1 MSVALKLHQRYRI
14 CPFLWALILKTFL
27 EELKMLKNLKLI
39 TLLLTLVLC
48 FAFNAFAQEQYG
60 NIEGTVK
67 DPQGAVVPNVSV
79 TITNPASGFKRATNT
94 DGNGFFSVLQLP
106 PGNYTV
112 MADASSGF
120 NGAKREN
127 VVVKLG
133 LTATSD
139 FTLALKSADGNV
151 VISVTDTEP
160 IDTGGTQTQT
170 NLSSKQIELL
180 PKGTTFTSVLKAVPG
195 TRNEGGSG
203 GFQVDGASGSENS
216 FVIDGQEVN
225 NFRTG
230 ALRGNQ
236 NLPTQ
241 FVEEVSLKSSGFAAE
256 FGGATGGV
264 VNVVTKGG
272 NNTFH
277 GEFGSMF
284 TSNKLEGANRPTL
297 NRFTGGSAGTF
308 VQKSEYITLP
318 KIQGNAFL
326 PTANLSGPIIKN
338 RLWFFGSY
346 TPQII
351 HQEANT
357 AFFTTGL
364 QTAFGAIPARTYRF
378 NERNER
384 DTRNEYA
391 FGRLDASPF
400 DSLRLSGTY
409 TWNPVSTRGALP
421 FNSISIGGTPST
433 VNFGGTIGSLTGNE
447 LTKRQGGRETAN
459 NVTGQAVWTPSS
471 NFILTGRYSRGFT
484 NEKAGN
490 YFAVFQTQ
498 YLCPAGSATIVG
510 ACSTGVND
518 ATNGATIRDVALRT
532 NYQGDATYIAGN
544 FGGRHEFKG
553 GYVWLRLLNDVLNGY
568 ATLGRISLNYN
579 GTSITDLGSLA
590 APTPGFIGA
599 GTLTR
604 IGTKGTGA
612 NTSQSI
618 FVQDKW
624 EPVKRLTFN
633 LGVRFEKEDLPSFN
647 GFAPPINF
655 KWFDKVVPRLGV
667 AYALTNDGKTVLR
680 GSYSQFSDRVRF
692 DLPRGSFGGDFFR
705 TDYFEIFPTSGP
717 FRTQFTLASILGAFN
732 DAPGGRCPTSGF
744 IATGALSRCQ
754 ADFRIASNNPN
765 ATLLDGKVDPNL
777 KPFRQSEITFGLQR
791 QLTNTYRLSGR
802 YVYKNVLSAVEDA
815 GVRNAAGSEAY
826 ILGNPGTGLHLEQ
839 LKALGYLKSTTPQRR
854 YNALE
859 VVLDK
864 NLSNH
869 YYYSLNYTYSRLY
882 GNYSG
887 LASSDEI
894 TAGTGIGRTSPGVNR
909 FFDLPHLGF
918 TATGEK
924 DNGLLATDRPHV
936 FNALGAY
943 IFDWF
948 GDKNNETTASFF
960 TTFESGTPVTS
971 TVGFYTTSIFTKRGD
986 LGRTPFFT
994 QTDLSFSHKYKFG
1007 SDNKYSI
1014 AFDFN
1019 LLNAFDQKQATGFN
1033 TSVSAVTLTE
1043 ASLFNNGGTLRQI
1056 CPASTVAVGV
1066 CAASP
1071 MPYVFGT
1078 LSGAG
1083 LTNSLDCPTPT
1094 ISLAAGG
1101 PPPLACGN
1109 QTVLSG
1115 LGGTPITVGNQIF
1128 GSPSALTNAYNAG
1141 QILALINRYL
1151 DGTPGQTGIAGLTN
1165 YQVLPALNR
1174 RNSSYG
1180 LANTFQAPRAIRF
1193 GFRFQF

>member
-1 MSVALKLHQRYRI
+1 
-14 CPFLWALILKTFL
+14 
-27 EELKMLKNLKLI
+27 MLKNLKFI
-39 TLLLTLVLC
+39 TLLLTFVLC

-67 DPQGAVVPNVSV
+67 DPQGAVVPNVNV
-79 TITNPASGFKRATNT
+79 TIMNPASGFKRTTNT

-112 MADASSGF
+112 AADASAGF

-127 VVVKLG
+127 VIVKLG
-133 LTATSD
+133 LTSTSD

-151 VISVTDTEP
+151 VISVTDAEP

-170 NLSSKQIELL
+170 NLSTKQIELL

-195 TRNEGGSG
+195 TRQEANSG

-236 NLPTQ
+236 NIPTQ

-284 TSNKLEGANRPTL
+284 TTSKLDGANRPTL
-297 NRFTGGSAGTF
+297 NRFTGGAAGTF
-308 VQKSEYITLP
+308 VQKSEYITIP
-318 KIQGNAFL
+318 KFQQNAFL
-326 PTANLSGPIIKN
+326 PTANLSGPVIKN

-346 TPQII
+346 TPQLI
-351 HQEANT
+351 HQSVDT

-378 NERNER
+378 NERNNR

-409 TWNPVSTRGALP
+409 TWNPVITRGALP
-421 FNSISIGGTPST
+421 FNTISIGGNPST

-459 NVTGQAVWTPSS
+459 NVTGQAVWTPTS

-490 YFAVFQTQ
+490 YFAVAQTQ
-498 YLCPAGSATIVG
+498 YLCGAGAPPTAPNAN

-518 ATNGATIRDVALRT
+518 ATNGAIVRDVALRT
-532 NYQGDATYIAGN
+532 NYQGDATVITNA
-544 FGGRHEFKG
+544 GGRHEFKG
-553 GYVWLRLLNDVLNGY
+553 GYVWLRLLNDVSNGY
-568 ATLGRISLNYN
+568 ADLGRINLFYN
-579 GTSITDLGSLA
+579 GTSITDLGALA
-590 APTPGFIGA
+590 TPTAGAIGA

-604 IGTKGTGA
+604 IGTKGIGL
-612 NTSQSI
+612 NTSQSV
-618 FVQDKW
+618 FFQDKW
-624 EPVKRLTFN
+624 QPTKRLTFN
-633 LGVRFEKEDLPSFN
+633 LGVRLEKEDIPSFN
-647 GFAPPINF
+647 GLAPPINF
-655 KWFDKVVPRLGV
+655 GWYDKVVPRLG
-667 AYALTNDGKTVLR
+667 AAFDLTNDGKTKLF
-680 GSYSQFSDRVRF
+680 GSYSQFSDRIRF

-705 TDYFEIFPTSGP
+705 VDYFEIFPTSGA
-717 FRTQFTLASILGAFN
+717 FRTQFTLPSILGNYA
-732 DAPGGRCPTSGF
+732 DGPGGRCPATGF
-744 IATGALSRCQ
+744 IGSGLSRCQ
-754 ADFRIASNNPN
+754 ADFRLASNDPN
-765 ATLLDGKVDPNL
+765 ADIFETGLADPNA
-777 KPFRQSEITFGLQR
+777 KPFRQAEITVGLQR
-791 QLTNTYRLSGR
+791 QLSANYRLSTR
-802 YVYKNVLSAVEDA
+802 YVNKNVLSAIEDA

-826 ILGNPGTGLHLEQ
+826 VLGNPGSGLHLQQ
-839 LKALGYLKSTTPQRR
+839 LNGLGYTKSTTPKRT
-854 YNALE
+854 YNAIE

-864 NLSNH
+864 NLSNR
-869 YYYSLNYTYSRLY
+869 YFYSMNYTYSRLY

-887 LASSDEI
+887 LASSDE
-894 TAGTGIGRTSPGVNR
+894 AGRTSPGVNR
-909 FFDLPHLGF
+909 FFDLPHIGF
-918 TATGEK
+918 TATGQK
-924 DNGLLATDRPHV
+924 DDGLLATDRPHV

-948 GDKNNETTASFF
+948 GDKSNETTASFF

-971 TVGFYTTSIFTKRGD
+971 TIAFYTTSIFTKRGD

-1007 SDNKYSI
+1007 SDNRF
-1014 AFDFN
+1014 AMALDVN
-1019 LLNAFDQKQATGFN
+1019 LINAFNQKIVTGYN
-1033 TSVSAVTLTE
+1033 TSVSAVTITE
-1043 ASLFNNGGTLRQI
+1043 ASIRNSSSLG
-1056 CPASTVAVGV
+1056 
-1066 CAASP
+1066 
-1071 MPYVFGT
+1071 
-1078 LSGAG
+1078 SGI
-1083 LTNSLDCPTPT
+1083 TNSLFCPVPIAGSGAPALVCPQVYSTP
-1094 ISLAAGG
+1094 AA
-1101 PPPLACGN
+1101 
-1109 QTVLSG
+1109 
-1115 LGGTPITVGNQIF
+1115 F
-1128 GSPSALTNAYNAG
+1128 TNAYNSG
-1141 QILALINRYL
+1141 QLLATLNRFL
-1151 DGTPGQTGIAGLTN
+1151 DGTPGQATIPGLPN
-1165 YQVLPALNR
+1165 YQILPVLNG

-1180 LANTFQAPRAIRF
+1180 LANAFQGPRAVRF
-1193 GFRFQF
+1193 GFRFLF